1 MIWVPFLLEVLI
13 IHMVVIFEISFVQE
27 LWHTSN
33 WWSTVFL
40 LYGVLKFWML
50 HLQFTSLFHNDRMD
64 VSEYFIGQ
72 VSMWFWTN
80 LKLTNPSVTWTSGK
94 RNGEA
99 CFCCYYI
106 KKNKIPISCW
116 IDACIIN
123 LLPHALCWLLTQI
136 YRVQSGTMHMTNL
149 LAA

>member
-1 MIWVPFLLEVLI
+1 MSYIFIWSIDHPYGGNFRNKFCSRVMTYFKL
-13 IHMVVIFEISFVQE
+13 MKYSFV
-27 LWHTSN
+27 
-33 WWSTVFL
+33 L

-50 HLQFTSLFHNDRMD
+50 HLQFTSLFHDDRMD

-99 CFCCYYI
+99 SFCCYYI
-106 KKNKIPISCW
+106 KKIPISCW

-123 LLPHALCWLLTQI
+123 LLPHALCWLLRYI
-136 YRVQSGTMHMTNL
+136 GFSLVQCTWQTF
-149 LAA
+149 

>member
-1 MIWVPFLLEVLI
+1 MSSIFIWSIDHPYGGNFRNKFCSRVMTYFKL
-13 IHMVVIFEISFVQE
+13 MKYSFFWV
-27 LWHTSN
+27 
-33 WWSTVFL
+33 
-40 LYGVLKFWML
+40 YGVLKFWML

-106 KKNKIPISCW
+106 KKQNPYFLLHWCMHYF
-116 IDACIIN
+116 N

-136 YRVQSGTMHMTNL
+136 YRIQSGAMHIANL